1 MALWYAQYKTDDNNK
16 VLGAGFVVD
25 PQVFVVP
32 AENKQVTPG
41 FNGEIPQNLFK
52 TDHTSNYRFN
62 GTSLEKLA

>member
-1 MALWYAQYKTDDNNK
+1 MALWFAQYKTDDNNK

-41 FNGEIPQNLFK
+41 FNGEIPRDLFN
-52 TDHTSNYRFN
+52 TDHSPAYRFN
-62 GTSLEKLA
+62 GTAVVKL